1 MLSLSRNRPLSSFR
15 PANRLVTCIALLS
28 LIPTGCGKAADE
40 IVSGTLPEKPQVLLD
55 RAEIDSLV
63 GYWVRVDD
71 TYAGTIVE
79 ISGRGNEM
87 TGTLIHV
94 SDGLVPYGFQTGDIK
109 LKDFRQSKTGEL
121 TIESLVHNVNQFTGR
136 VNEWY
141 DHGIARVSKD
151 ELLWRQTQYEDREGG
166 EWQRWIRTD
175 ETSEHGGNLLR
186 GLGNL
191 SVQRDKWTEAMEYFR
206 RAVDRDRTPA
216 NLNSYAWFLAVA
228 RDRKH
233 RDAAKSIKL
242 ATECCKATNFKAPVY
257 LDTLAA
263 AYAADEKWNDAIRY
277 QLQACRLLNTEE
289 EEYFMRLAYYQ
300 ERTPFV
306 HGMYRE
312 VSIQNVLSS
321 IGNTAVGNDDDE

>member
-1 MLSLSRNRPLSSFR
+1 MLSQSRNLPLTSFR
-15 PANRLVTCIALLS
+15 PGNRLLVCVALLS
-28 LIPTGCGKAADE
+28 FLPTGCGEAPDE
-40 IVSGTLPEKPQVLLD
+40 IVSGITPEKTAIVPD
-55 RAEIDSLV
+55 STGSDSLV

-79 ISGRGNEM
+79 ISGRGEEM

-94 SDGLVPYGFQTGDIK
+94 SDGLVPYGFRTGDIK

-121 TIESLVHNVNQFTGR
+121 TIESLVHDVNQFTGR

-141 DHGIARVSKD
+141 DHGIARFSKD
-151 ELLWRQTQYEDREGG
+151 ELLWRQAQYEDRKGG
-166 EWQRWIRTD
+166 EWQRWIRID
-175 ETSEHGGNLLR
+175 ETSEYGGNFLH

-191 SVQRDKWTEAMEYFR
+191 SVERDKWTEAMDYFR

-228 RDRKH
+228 RDKKH
-233 RDAAKSIKL
+233 RDPAKSIEL

-263 AYAADEKWNDAIRY
+263 AYAADENWNDAIRY
-277 QLQACRLLNTEE
+277 QLQACRLLETEE

-321 IGNTAVGNDDDE
+321 IGNTAVGNDDE